1 MATSSNPRNRW
12 LIAAGLGS
20 ALVAL
25 LHAVIIFVG
34 APAYRYFGAGDL
46 APRAEQGSYM
56 PALITGFLVLIFAVW
71 ALYAFSGAGL
81 GPRLP
86 LLRLGLGAIATIYT
100 LRGLMLLPEL
110 YALASGKLEVPRMAV
125 FSAVSLFIGLCY
137 VAGFLRAFRRSPAPG
152 LAG

>member
-1 MATSSNPRNRW
+1 MPSTAARRNIW
-12 LIAAGLGS
+12 LILAGLGS

-25 LHAVIIFVG
+25 LHVVIIFMG

-46 APRAEQGSYM
+46 APLAEQGSPM
-56 PALITGFLVLIFAVW
+56 PALVTGGLVLLFAVW

-86 LLRLGLGAIATIYT
+86 LLRLGLGLIAAIYT

-110 YALASGKLEVPRMAV
+110 ISLASGKLAVPRMAV
-125 FSAVSLFIGLCY
+125 FSAVSLFIGICY
-137 VAGFLRAFRRSPAPG
+137 VMGFLGSLTRSSE
-152 LAG
+152 LRSH

>member
-1 MATSSNPRNRW
+1 MPTTTLPRNPW
-12 LIAAGLGS
+12 LILAGLGS

-25 LHAVIIFVG
+25 LHAVIIFLG
-34 APAYRYFGAGDL
+34 APAYRYFGAADL
-46 APRAEQGSYM
+46 APLAERGSPM
-56 PALITGFLVLIFAVW
+56 PAVITGFLVLIFAVW

-86 LLRLGLGAIATIYT
+86 LLRLGLIAIAAIYT

-110 YALASGKLEVPRMAV
+110 FALASGKLAVPRMAV

-137 VAGFLRAFRRSPAPG
+137 VAGLLRARRSPAPH